1 MKENF
6 TPVVRQSGQQSARLG
21 DSHGY
26 RFDGDTVSLNAKLTV
41 VDPQAHQQAWALQLW
56 ACAYVPTNANELHGH
71 LVAEAALP
79 PIGELADEVESF
91 DVRAFAQTPAGSN
104 SHVMVLALVAGTR
117 GQFSE
122 VHDFAVYGRR
132 EQFVQ
137 PRLQGNVAYRL
148 EGNRVQVN
156 VQRIENPRGLNN
168 LSGSL
173 SLELWAL
180 NAPYQGGAFQGQP
193 VAGVILGTLSGQT
206 EWTNQAYDLAYNQ
219 PAPGQWFFT
228 LMLREWTASG
238 FVTRDFTNFT
248 QPVTIGAQEKVS
260 VETKPVAKVVP
271 EVKPAVT
278 PSAPAPQ
285 AIVES
290 KATTGK
296 PESKSDSVA
305 EKKNKQKAAI
315 AAAAVSI
322 NSASKEELLA
332 VKGLPEKVA
341 DGILSK
347 RPFKALDEVQKVKG
361 MGAKLLAKLRSQLKL

>member
-1 MKENF
+1 MKQNF
-6 TPVVRQSGQQSARLG
+6 TVVVRSSGRQSARLG

-41 VDPQAHQQAWALQLW
+41 VDPQAHQQTWALQLW
-56 ACAYVPTNANELHGH
+56 ACANIPANANELVGH
-71 LVAEAALP
+71 MVAEAALP

-148 EGNRVQVN
+148 DGNRVQVN

-206 EWTNQAYDLAYNQ
+206 EWTNQAYDLVYNQ
-219 PAPGQWFFT
+219 PAAGQWFFT
-228 LMLREWTASG
+228 LMLREWTATG
-238 FVTRDFTNFT
+238 FVTRDYTNFT

-285 AIVES
+285 AVVES
-290 KATTGK
+290 KATAVK
-296 PESKSDSVA
+296 PDSVA
-305 EKKNKQKAAI
+305 EKKSKQKAAI